1 MTFSSIPQIY
11 TLTLKQCHSFLQFW
25 RKTALFSRL
34 TNVSCFVL
42 ISEARIEVK
51 STYLGKIRDWK
62 PPHDLKAL
70 EKFLG
75 FWGYHSCFI
84 MGFAEKAFALSEL
97 RKNVRNK
104 SQKYIW
110 TSTCQKEFETLK
122 ASLLISPVRAFPI
135 LSTRNKEYFPTDCYL

>member
-1 MTFSSIPQIY
+1 MTFSFILQIY

-62 PPHDLKAL
+62 PPHDLKSL

-75 FWGYHSCFI
+75 FWGYYSSFI
-84 MGFAEKAFALSEL
+84 MGFAGNAFALSEL
-97 RKNVRNK
+97 KKNVCNK
-104 SQKYIW
+104 NQVDEWS
-110 TSTCQKEFETLK
+110 STCQKEFETLK
-122 ASLLISPVRAFPI
+122 ASLLTSPVRDF
-135 LSTRNKEYFPTDCYL
+135 LF